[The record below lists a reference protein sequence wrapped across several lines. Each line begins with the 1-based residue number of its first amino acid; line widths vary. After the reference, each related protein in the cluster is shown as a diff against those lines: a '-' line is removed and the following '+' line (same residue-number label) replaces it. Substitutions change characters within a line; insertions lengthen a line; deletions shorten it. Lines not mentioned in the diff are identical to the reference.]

1 MYKFFHYLC
10 WFLTKILFFA
20 SYQGIEHVKGK
31 KGVIVCSNHIS
42 FMDPVMA
49 VCAIP
54 DGIDIMGKS
63 ELFNIPVF
71 GFLARGI
78 GAFPID
84 RGVGDMD
91 AIELAKSKLR
101 AGRKLGLYP
110 EGTRSKDGKLKR
122 FKSGAVYLAAA
133 TGADIIPCY
142 VKTKNGSVR
151 LFRKITVIY
160 GEAIKNAEL
169 GDITSDRRSLK
180 KASEIIR
187 GRIAKLGGEEI

>member
-1 MYKFFHYLC
+1 MYKFFHYLL
-10 WFLTKILFFA
+10 WFLTKIIFFA
-20 SYQGIEHVKGK
+20 EYKGIENVKGK

-42 FMDPVMA
+42 FIDPVMA

-63 ELFNIPVF
+63 ELFKIPIF

-84 RGVGDMD
+84 RGTADMD

-101 AGRKLGLYP
+101 EGKKLGLYP
-110 EGTRSKDGKLKR
+110 EGTRSKNGKLGR

-142 VKTKNGSVR
+142 IKTKHGKVFA
-151 LFRKITVIY
+151 FRKITVIY
-160 GEAIKNAEL
+160 GEAIKNEDL
-169 GDITSDRRSLK
+169 GDITTDRKSLK
-180 KASEIIR
+180 RATEVIR
-187 GRIAKLGGEEI
+187 GKIAKLGGEEI

>member
-1 MYKFFHYLC
+1 MYKFFHYLL

-20 SYQGIEHVKGK
+20 SYHGIENVKGK
-31 KGVIVCSNHIS
+31 RGIIVCSNHVS
-42 FMDPVMA
+42 FIDPVML

-63 ELFNIPVF
+63 ELFKIPVF

-78 GAFPID
+78 NAFPID
-84 RGVGDMD
+84 RGSGDMD
-91 AIELAKSKLR
+91 AIGLAKSKLE

-110 EGTRSKDGKLKR
+110 EGTRSKDGKLQR

-142 VKTKNGSVR
+142 IKTKNGSVR
-151 LFRKITVIY
+151 LFRKITVY
-160 GEAIKNAEL
+160 FGSAIKNEEL

-180 KASEIIR
+180 KATAIIR
-187 GRIAKLGGEEI
+187 ERIANLGGEEI